1 MQIHEITKRRL
12 REGFVSDLKSVGSAL
27 KPSRSMGAGFV
38 QGLTGAD
45 FPRQTS
51 QDPATVGKETRK
63 LAKQLAQKWEQ
74 QIKTQ
79 KKPAPAAQAKPS
91 ATTQAQ
97 PVAPAARSPAEIAD
111 MKAKG
116 FDPATGQKI
125 TPGTTPSAAST
136 QPIMLGGKRLDPKNP
151 NDAKVLAAMQ
161 AQGKLQEAPQEYTT
175 PGGVIVPGGT
185 TTDPKSLG
193 TIDFEQWAD
202 QQLTTQVSGTGQ
214 SIDLDAVKKD
224 PVVKAELDKVI
235 PQIKK
240 DPANIAAVE
249 MYFLKAME
257 GMQRMAAQAR
267 QNAGI
272 EPASTA
278 PSTNPLSKII
288 NDQQLTAIKNLVQ
301 NPQTTAAIKQAL
313 GIK

>member
-1 MQIHEITKRRL
+1 MQIHEITKRPL
-12 REGFVSDLKSVGSAL
+12 REGLLGNVG
-27 KPSRSMGAGFV
+27 RGFI

-45 FPRQTS
+45 FTRQTS
-51 QDPATVGKETRK
+51 LDPATVEKETRK
-63 LAKQLAQKWEQ
+63 LARQLAQKWEQ

-79 KKPAPAAQAKPS
+79 KKPATAARAKPS

-97 PVAPAARSPAEIAD
+97 PVTPATRSPAEIAD

-125 TPGTTPSAAST
+125 TPGTTPSVAST

-175 PGGVIVPGGT
+175 PGGVIIPGGT

-214 SIDLDAVKKD
+214 PIDLDAVKKD

-249 MYFLKAME
+249 MYFLTAMQ
-257 GMQRMAAQAR
+257 GMQRMATQAR
-267 QNAGI
+267 QSAGI
-272 EPASTA
+272 NPNATGT
-278 PSTNPLSKII
+278 STNPLGKII

-301 NPQTTAAIKQAL
+301 NPQTTTAIKQAL

>member
-1 MQIHEITKRRL
+1 MQIHEITKRPL
-12 REGFVSDLKSVGSAL
+12 REGFLGNVAS
-27 KPSRSMGAGFV
+27 GFV
-38 QGLTGAD
+38 QGLTGVD

-51 QDPATVGKETRK
+51 LDRAATEEKETRK
-63 LAKQLAQKWEQ
+63 LARQLAQKWEKHIQ
-74 QIKTQ
+74 TQ

-97 PVAPAARSPAEIAD
+97 PVTPATRSPAEIAD

-116 FDPATGQKI
+116 FDPATGQRI
-125 TPGTTPSAAST
+125 TPGTTPSAVGT

-175 PGGVIVPGGT
+175 TGGIVVPGGT
-185 TTDPKSLG
+185 QTDPKSLG
-193 TIDFEQWAD
+193 TVDFEQWAD

-214 SIDLDAVKKD
+214 KIDLDAVKKD
-224 PVVKAELDKVI
+224 PAFKAELDKVL

-240 DPANIAAVE
+240 DPTNIAAVE
-249 MYFLKAME
+249 MYFLQAMK
-257 GMQRMAAQAR
+257 GMQEIAAQAR
-267 QNAGI
+267 QSAGI
-272 EPASTA
+272 DPNAPA

-288 NDQQLTAIKNLVQ
+288 NNQQLTAIKNLVQ
-301 NPQTTAAIKQAL
+301 NPQTAAVIKQAL